1 MTLIMYVI
9 VLIISVRAVSSN
21 GIRIGLPRNL
31 IMVASAAILIV
42 LLAIAQAAAQTVD
55 NAKHMIE
62 GVRDARYCEI
72 IPVVRHGL
80 RFVGTVYN
88 MLGLN
93 DCPPAIWDK
102 ITEAEMKKRFGASMV
117 VLNGPRHS
125 LMDAIAAEGNTA
137 GGATVEVG
145 GGLALTARATIIH
158 GLSGL
163 RTKPYRERTIERETR
178 FVFKAG
184 QPVFLLVRP
193 DGARYAMQSYPEK
206 SLSYAD
212 LPALGG
218 RLKLPPGWRY
228 ETMTPASDLI
238 VAARGRAII
247 VQDDLDDTYRKLD

>member
-1 MTLIMYVI
+1 MTLIMHVI
-9 VLIISVRAVSSN
+9 LIISVRAVSSN
-21 GIRIGLPRNL
+21 GIRIGLPRTL
-31 IMVASAAILIV
+31 TMVSSAAILIV

-55 NAKHMIE
+55 KAKHMIE

-88 MLGLN
+88 TLGLN

-102 ITEAEMKKRFGASMV
+102 ITEAEMRKRFGASMV

-206 SLSYAD
+206 SLPRRANQADGLPARTRRREGPRYGPYLGDRAVRRTPDLRACAD
-212 LPALGG
+212 LQ
-218 RLKLPPGWRY
+218 
-228 ETMTPASDLI
+228 
-238 VAARGRAII
+238 AR
-247 VQDDLDDTYRKLD
+247 Q